1 MKRKFSNREKFLGLI
16 LLSLIFICTIQLI
29 DTNKENEEQGS
40 LEVKEKIKIDKV
52 NFSNNEKDIIL
63 QIENE
68 IKNIVTIN
76 YINKDS
82 YTDEYNNQGTN
93 IELHI
98 SGKIDDILK
107 IEGSLKNIGLEKSVK
122 KIEIVKNTKNIK
134 EENMDKINDYVDCI
148 MKIKVA

>member
-1 MKRKFSNREKFLGLI
+1 M
-16 LLSLIFICTIQLI
+16 
-29 DTNKENEEQGS
+29 
-40 LEVKEKIKIDKV
+40 KEKIKIDKV

-82 YTDEYNNQGTN
+82 YTDEYNNQDTN

-98 SGKIDDILK
+98 SGKINDILK
-107 IEGSLKNIGLEKSVK
+107 IEGSLRI
-122 KIEIVKNTKNIK
+122 
-134 EENMDKINDYVDCI
+134 
-148 MKIKVA
+148 

>member
-16 LLSLIFICTIQLI
+16 LLSLILICTIQLI
-29 DTNKENEEQGS
+29 DTNKENGEQGS
-40 LEVKEKIKIDKV
+40 LEVKEKIRIDKV

>member
-16 LLSLIFICTIQLI
+16 LLGITAIYATQLI
-29 DTNKENEEQGS
+29 DTNKENEEQS
-40 LEVKEKIKIDKV
+40 NLDAKKSIKIDRIA
-52 NFSNNEKDIIL
+52 FSNNEKDILL

-82 YTDEYNNQGTN
+82 YIDEYNNKCTN

-98 SGKIDDILK
+98 SGRINDILK
-107 IEGSLKNIGLEKSVK
+107 IEGSLKKIGLEKSVN

-134 EENMDKINDYVDCI
+134 EENIDKINDHVDCI
-148 MKIKVA
+148 MKIKVV

>member
-16 LLSLIFICTIQLI
+16 LLSLIFIFTIQLI

-68 IKNIVTIN
+68 IKDIVTIN

-82 YTDEYNNQGTN
+82 YTDEYNNQDTN

>member
-1 MKRKFSNREKFLGLI
+1 M
-16 LLSLIFICTIQLI
+16 
-29 DTNKENEEQGS
+29 
-40 LEVKEKIKIDKV
+40 KEKIKIDKV

-82 YTDEYNNQGTN
+82 YTDEYNNQDTN

-98 SGKIDDILK
+98 SGKINDILK

-134 EENMDKINDYVDCI
+134 EENRDKINDYVDCI

>member
-76 YINKDS
+76 YINKD
-82 YTDEYNNQGTN
+82 
-93 IELHI
+93 
-98 SGKIDDILK
+98 
-107 IEGSLKNIGLEKSVK
+107 
-122 KIEIVKNTKNIK
+122 
-134 EENMDKINDYVDCI
+134 
-148 MKIKVA
+148 

>member
-16 LLSLIFICTIQLI
+16 LLSLILICTIQLI

-40 LEVKEKIKIDKV
+40 LEVKEKIKIDKI

>member
-16 LLSLIFICTIQLI
+16 LLGLILICTIQLI
-29 DTNKENEEQGS
+29 DTNKESKEQGS
-40 LEVKEKIKIDKV
+40 LEVKEKIKIDKIS
-52 NFSNNEKDIIL
+52 FSNNEKDIIL

-107 IEGSLKNIGLEKSVK
+107 IEGSLKNIGLEKSVN

>member
-1 MKRKFSNREKFLGLI
+1 

-82 YTDEYNNQGTN
+82 YTDEYNNQDTN

-98 SGKIDDILK
+98 SGKINDILK

-134 EENMDKINDYVDCI
+134 EENRDKINDYVDCI

>member
-16 LLSLIFICTIQLI
+16 LLSLIFIFTIQLI

-68 IKNIVTIN
+68 IKDIVTIN

-82 YTDEYNNQGTN
+82 YTDEYNNQDTN

-148 MKIKVA
+148 MKIKVV

>member
-1 MKRKFSNREKFLGLI
+1 MKRKFSNREKLLGLI
-16 LLSLIFICTIQLI
+16 LLSLILICTIQLI

-68 IKNIVTIN
+68 IKNIVIIN

-82 YTDEYNNQGTN
+82 YTDEYNNQDTN

>member
-16 LLSLIFICTIQLI
+16 LLSLILICTIQLI

-40 LEVKEKIKIDKV
+40 LEVKEKIKIDKI

-82 YTDEYNNQGTN
+82 YTDEYNNQDTN

-134 EENMDKINDYVDCI
+134 EENRDKINDYVDCI

>member
-16 LLSLIFICTIQLI
+16 LLSLIFICKIQLI

-82 YTDEYNNQGTN
+82 YTDEYNNQDTN

-98 SGKIDDILK
+98 SGKINDILK

-134 EENMDKINDYVDCI
+134 EENRDKINDYVDCI

>member
-1 MKRKFSNREKFLGLI
+1 MKRKFSNREKLLGLI
-16 LLSLIFICTIQLI
+16 LLSLILICTIQLI

-68 IKNIVTIN
+68 IKNIVIIN

-82 YTDEYNNQGTN
+82 YTDEYNNQDTN

-134 EENMDKINDYVDCI
+134 EENRDKINDYVDCI

>member
-1 MKRKFSNREKFLGLI
+1 MKRKFSNREKFSGLI
-16 LLSLIFICTIQLI
+16 LLSLILICTIQLI

-82 YTDEYNNQGTN
+82 YTDEYNNKGTN

>member
-16 LLSLIFICTIQLI
+16 LLSLILICTIQLI